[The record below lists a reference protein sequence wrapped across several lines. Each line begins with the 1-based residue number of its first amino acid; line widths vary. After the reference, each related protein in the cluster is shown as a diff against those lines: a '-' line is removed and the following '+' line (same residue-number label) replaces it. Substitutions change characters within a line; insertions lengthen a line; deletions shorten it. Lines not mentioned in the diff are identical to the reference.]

1 MKKIVYL
8 FLMSVLFLCQFS
20 NLSYQKDCGY
30 EKETSSIQ
38 ISKSS
43 FNNYMEA
50 YYYNLNNNFG
60 YNKNGSCGYVAVS
73 ILLSYYD
80 NLLRDDIIDEQYD
93 VCSTSSTIDFLSNVE
108 SPGTLHENDRLV
120 NSYSSYYDYIK
131 STESTSFHSYLLS
144 LGINLRINSKNS
156 KYFETDINDRIKLIK
171 SYLDSKNI
179 NYIIDTKTGKNV
191 REYAI
196 ENVKKGYPV
205 LLSIRKSHSGHAVI
219 AYDYDEKEDKL
230 YCHAGYYNK
239 THKTAEELGYT
250 TYHNAMVFK
259 INENHI
265 HTNNY
270 VLNGVGYCYC
280 DLHLKVYCDVRHKFN
295 YTMIDDANHYSICE
309 CGFKQIDRH
318 QFSTSLSGGMTV
330 YKCILC
336 KATINGDKF
345 HTISE

>member
-8 FLMSVLFLCQFS
+8 FFISVLFLCQFS
-20 NLSYQKDCGY
+20 NPSHQKDCDY
-30 EKETSSIQ
+30 ELETNSVQ
-38 ISKSS
+38 TPKSS

-60 YNKNGSCGYVAVS
+60 YNENGSCGYVAVS

-80 NLLRDDIIDEQYD
+80 NLVRDDIIDDQYD

-108 SPGTLHENDRLV
+108 SPGTLHENKSLIY
-120 NSYSSYYDYIK
+120 SYSSYYNYIK

-144 LGINLRINSKNS
+144 LGINLGINSKAS
-156 KYFETDINDRIKLIK
+156 TSFGTDINDRIKLIK
-171 SYLDSKNI
+171 NYLDSKNI
-179 NYIIDTKTGKNV
+179 NYSIDSKTGKNV

-205 LLSIRKSHSGHAVI
+205 LLSIRKSNSGHAVI

-230 YCHAGYYNK
+230 YCHSGYYDN
-239 THKTAEELGYT
+239 TNKTAEELGYSS
-250 TYHNAMVFK
+250 YNNAMVLK

-270 VLNGVGYCYC
+270 VLKGVGYCYC
-280 DLHLKVYCDVRHKFN
+280 DEHLKVYSDVRHKFK
-295 YTMIDDANHYSICE
+295 YTMIDDANHYSICD
-309 CGFKQIDRH
+309 CGYKQIDRH
-318 QFSTSLSGGMTV
+318 QFSASFSGGMTV

-336 KATINGDKF
+336 SATINGDKF